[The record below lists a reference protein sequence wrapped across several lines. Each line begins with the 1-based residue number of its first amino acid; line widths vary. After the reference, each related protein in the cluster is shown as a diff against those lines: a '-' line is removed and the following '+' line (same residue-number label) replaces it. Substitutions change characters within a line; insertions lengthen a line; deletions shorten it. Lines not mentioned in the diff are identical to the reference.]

1 MPLDCPV
8 TPPAGSPIKH
18 FRLQKRMILLS
29 QSLKFGLALA
39 ALATLTGCAPDYSP
53 DTYNAGAV
61 QQANKA
67 DPGVVVGFRQV
78 SISAAGTV
86 GAVTGGAA
94 GGILGAQAGPTS
106 AASALGAVGGGVVG
120 SLLGTGIEHATA
132 DTIGW
137 EYIVQK
143 PNGELLSVTQR
154 EPTPIPL
161 GQKVLVIAGNQARII
176 PDYRVITEL
185 PSPAKDKEKDKPE
198 EKAKADEKAKPAV
211 TPEAP
216 AEPPPPVAAAPTAPV
231 VPAIAA
237 TPLAPPEATGTP
249 IPPAPVVVSPPIPT
263 AISSSLET
271 HAPAPIDPPPIPAA
285 PEGSALSPEPAAPPS

>member
-1 MPLDCPV
+1 MALRLPGD
-8 TPPAGSPIKH
+8 TPGRIAYQA

-29 QSLKFGLALA
+29 QTFKFGLAVA
-39 ALATLTGCAPDYSP
+39 AVAVLTGCAPDYSP

-67 DPGVVVGFRQV
+67 DPGVIVGFRQV

-185 PSPAKDKEKDKPE
+185 PAPAKDKDKDKEKDKPE
-198 EKAKADEKAKPAV
+198 EKAKAEEKAKPPV
-211 TPEAP
+211 ETP
-216 AEPPPPVAAAPTAPV
+216 AEPAPAAAPAAPA
-231 VPAIAA
+231 PAPIAA
-237 TPLAPPEATGTP
+237 VPLAPPEVTVVPTP
-249 IPPAPVVVSPPIPT
+249 LAPAAEPPVPIVLPASPPPAPTAPPT
-263 AISSSLET
+263 GGA
-271 HAPAPIDPPPIPAA
+271 APSEPPPQQ
-285 PEGSALSPEPAAPPS
+285 